1 MRPLVFTAPPTGRPQ
16 ATEPTI
22 PILHISCCMVRTFGL
37 RMQYVKQVRKER
49 VPEPEDFNIQDYND
63 KVFWMYHGKEEEV
76 TLRCRLR
83 ILDQVFDRFGTGID
97 LKNVTKE
104 TFDVTVPVCVSSTFY
119 AWMAQYVG
127 EMTLIAPGYVKDM
140 YAAYLQEA
148 LDDVLGSE
156 ELWAHD
162 MKDNQGYAQ

>member
-1 MRPLVFTAPPTGRPQ
+1 M
-16 ATEPTI
+16 
-22 PILHISCCMVRTFGL
+22 
-37 RMQYVKQVRKER
+37 KQVRKER